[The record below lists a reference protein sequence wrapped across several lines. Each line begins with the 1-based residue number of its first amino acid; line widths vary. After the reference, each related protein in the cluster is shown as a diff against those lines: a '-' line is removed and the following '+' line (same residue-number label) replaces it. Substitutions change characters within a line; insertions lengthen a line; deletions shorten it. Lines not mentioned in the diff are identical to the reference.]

1 MHLNRETYVSYV
13 TAPEGRS
20 FIQHQQKERE
30 KQRKQTK
37 DSDTQ
42 NVLLTSLVIHLYLSS
57 IILVNMFV
65 FFLNVGLYEL
75 STV

>member
-1 MHLNRETYVSYV
+1 MYLNRETYVSYV
-13 TAPEGRS
+13 TAPEGRG

-42 NVLLTSLVIHLYLSS
+42 KCPFNISGNSPLFIFNPSC
-57 IILVNMFV
+57 
-65 FFLNVGLYEL
+65 
-75 STV
+75 